1 MRLTKK
7 GHACVRLE
15 KDGRTLVID
24 PGTFSEEDAAV
35 GAEAILV
42 THEHLDHFNEDR
54 LRVAL
59 EANPEARIWTL
70 GSVADKISAAFP
82 GRVHT
87 VGEGD
92 TFSAAG
98 FDIQV
103 HGQLHAVIHPDLPR
117 ITNVGYLVDGS
128 VFHPGD
134 ALTVPDSPVETL
146 LLPVQAPWSK
156 ISEVIDYV
164 REIKPQRAI
173 DVHDGLLTDI
183 GLMVYNNGLGP
194 SGPGIG
200 GAEHGRL
207 RAGRQ
212 PRPELTSR
220 CQRRAVHSRACA
232 SPHGTS
238 TRSPPACPGC
248 WPGWRAATPTCCA
261 SRRPSAPRSSSPS
274 TSCAPSATRRP
285 STPPAA
291 GTAWRCCPAW
301 AWRTW

>member
-1 MRLTKK
+1 MKLTKK

-24 PGTFSEEDAAV
+24 PGTFSEEDSAV

-59 EANPEARIWTL
+59 EANPQARIWTL
-70 GSVADKISAAFP
+70 RSVADKISAAFP

-183 GLMVYNNGLGP
+183 GLMVYNNGLGA

-207 RAGRQ
+207 A
-212 PRPELTSR
+212 
-220 CQRRAVHSRACA
+220 
-232 SPHGTS
+232 
-238 TRSPPACPGC
+238 PGD
-248 WPGWRAATPTCCA
+248 
-261 SRRPSAPRSSSPS
+261 SLDLS
-274 TSCAPSATRRP
+274 
-285 STPPAA
+285 
-291 GTAWRCCPAW
+291 
-301 AWRTW
+301 